1 MHRMLRGLAPLLLCL
16 VTACLAAPA
25 AHASFKAPCVAGT
38 KGPACTFWDAK
49 AVFIA
54 DGDTIRVKLDDDP
67 KRAVQSIR
75 FTGINAMELHRYSK
89 YADRRV
95 GECHGLEATALVE
108 RAVRRSHWRV
118 RVAAQRPSSVSGH
131 RLRRSVW
138 VKVGGHWED
147 LAKLEMEA
155 GLALW
160 LPNGVEWAHNLEYH
174 ALAEQAAAAQRG
186 LYDPDFCG
194 AGPDQD
200 LPISLSVNW
209 DADGNDRQNKN
220 GEWVDIRN
228 TGARPLPLAG
238 WWLRDSWLNY
248 DAAHKPGYGFPAG
261 TVVPAGGTLRL
272 HMGCGANS
280 ATELYWCQKTTV
292 FENVTRGK
300 VHLGDGGYLFDPQ
313 GDLRAST
320 MYPCLSACSDP
331 LAGLVRL
338 SVHPTTPESIT
349 VTNVSAG
356 PVDLGDHTLKL
367 GLPSRRDAFIFGI
380 PFSWGTVLQPGQSLV
395 VDPGGQRGAGST
407 YLRFLGRG
415 PYVLAD
421 GGGSVSLRTMT
432 DMKTA
437 CVRWGRGRC

>member
-1 MHRMLRGLAPLLLCL
+1 MRRIARGLAPLLLTL
-16 VTACLAAPA
+16 LAACLAAPA
-25 AHASFKAPCVAGT
+25 ADASFKAPCVAGAKRPT
-38 KGPACTFWDAK
+38 CTFWNAK

-54 DGDTIRVKLDDDP
+54 DGDTIRVDLDDDATA
-67 KRAVQSIR
+67 AVKSIR

-95 GECHGLEATALVE
+95 GECHGLQATALVE
-108 RAVRRSHWRV
+108 RYVRRSHWRV
-118 RVAAQRPSSVSGH
+118 RVAAQRASSVSGH

-138 VKVGGHWED
+138 VKVDGRWQD

-160 LPNGVEWAHNLEYH
+160 LPNQVEWAHNLEYH
-174 ALAEQAAAAQRG
+174 ALAEQAAAAQKG

-200 LPISLSVNW
+200 LPISVTVNW

-220 GEWVDIRN
+220 GEWVDIHN
-228 TGARPLPLAG
+228 GGARPLALGG

-261 TVVPAGGTLRL
+261 TVIQAGGTLRL
-272 HMGCGANS
+272 HMGCGPNT
-280 ATELYWCQKTTV
+280 ATELHWCQKTTV

-320 MYPCLSACSDP
+320 MYPCVTACADP
-331 LAGLVRL
+331 LKGLVRL
-338 SVHPTTPESIT
+338 RVRPTTPESISI
-349 VTNVSAG
+349 TNVSAT
-356 PVDLGDHTLKL
+356 PVDLGGHDLKL
-367 GLPSRRDAFIFGI
+367 GLPGRRDAFIFGI
-380 PFSWGTVLQPGQSLV
+380 PFSFGTVLQPGQSLV
-395 VDPGGQRGAGST
+395 VDPGGSRGGGGT
-407 YLRFLGRG
+407 YLRQLGRG
-415 PYVLAD
+415 PHVLAD

-432 DMKTA
+432 DIPTT
-437 CVRWGRGRC
+437 CVHWGRGRC